1 MRKKDFWSGL
11 VLVLSALAFLAGCLR
26 LPWRDT
32 GYDWFGS
39 PGFVPAILAGFLSLG
54 GIRLML
60 RSRAGGGFYDSLAA
74 MPNPCACDAPE
85 DAAESAPRR
94 RSDREPAVPAW
105 MRSEPLRGALTVA
118 LCGAYVF
125 LLMGRIPYIPATFL
139 FLAGFILVFRGA
151 GPVRTGVI
159 GAAASVSIWFVFYK
173 IFAVFLP

>member
-11 VLVLSALAFLAGCLR
+11 VLVLSALAFLAASLR

-39 PGFVPAILAGFLSLG
+39 PGFVPAILAGFLLLG
-54 GIRLML
+54 GTRLML
-60 RSRAGGGFYDSLAA
+60 RSRAGGAFYDSLAA

-85 DAAESAPRR
+85 AQGTAPRR
-94 RSDREPAVPAW
+94 GSEREPALPAW

-139 FLAGFILVFRGA
+139 FLAGFILIFRGA
-151 GPVRTGVI
+151 GLPRSGVI

>member
-11 VLVLSALAFLAGCLR
+11 VLVLSALAFLAGSLR

-39 PGFVPAILAGFLSLG
+39 PGFVPAILACFLSLC

-60 RSRAGGGFYDSLAA
+60 RSYAGGAFYDSLAA
-74 MPNPCACDAPE
+74 SSNPCVCDTLE
-85 DAAESAPRR
+85 DAAESAGE
-94 RSDREPAVPAW
+94 REPAIPAW
-105 MRSEPLRGALTVA
+105 MRSEALRGALTVA

-125 LLMGRIPYIPATFL
+125 LLMGRLPYIPATFL
-139 FLAGFILVFRGA
+139 FLAGFILIFRGA
-151 GPVRTGVI
+151 GPLRAGVI

>member
-11 VLVLSALAFLAGCLR
+11 VLVLSAFAFLVGSLR

-39 PGFVPAILAGFLSLG
+39 PGFVPAILAVFLLIC
-54 GIRLML
+54 GIRLMV
-60 RSRAGGGFYDSLAA
+60 RSHAGGEFYDRLAA
-74 MPNPCACDAPE
+74 LSDPCACAAPE
-85 DAAESAPRR
+85 DAQETAGARTPEG
-94 RSDREPAVPAW
+94 PAW
-105 MRSEPLRGALTVA
+105 MRSEALRGALTVA

-139 FLAGFILVFRGA
+139 FLAGFILLFRGA
-151 GPVRTGVI
+151 NLPRSGVI

>member
-11 VLVLSALAFLAGCLR
+11 VLVLSALAFLAASLR

-39 PGFVPAILAGFLSLG
+39 PGFVPAILAGFLLLG

-60 RSRAGGGFYDSLAA
+60 RSRAGGAFYDSLAA
-74 MPNPCACDAPE
+74 TPDPCACDAPE
-85 DAAESAPRR
+85 GAPERAGEG
-94 RSDREPAVPAW
+94 DPAVPAW
-105 MRSEPLRGALTVA
+105 MRPEPLRGALTVA

-125 LLMGRIPYIPATFL
+125 LLMGRLPYIPATFL

-151 GPVRTGVI
+151 GLPRSGVI

>member
-11 VLVLSALAFLAGCLR
+11 VLVLSALAFLAGSLR

-39 PGFVPAILAGFLSLG
+39 PGFVPAILACFLSLC

-60 RSRAGGGFYDSLAA
+60 RSRAEDAFYDRLAA
-74 MPNPCACDAPE
+74 TPNPCACDAPE
-85 DAAESAPRR
+85 ATGE
-94 RSDREPAVPAW
+94 REPSLPAW

>member
-11 VLVLSALAFLAGCLR
+11 VLVLSALAFLAESLR

-39 PGFVPAILAGFLSLG
+39 PGFVPAILACFLSLC

-60 RSRAGGGFYDSLAA
+60 RSRAEGAFYDRLAA

-85 DAAESAPRR
+85 GTAESAGE
-94 RSDREPAVPAW
+94 REPAVPAW
-105 MRSEPLRGALTVA
+105 MRYEPLRGALTVA

-125 LLMGRIPYIPATFL
+125 LLMGRLPYIPATFL
-139 FLAGFILVFRGA
+139 FLAGFILIFRGA
-151 GPVRTGVI
+151 GPVRAGVI

>member
-11 VLVLSALAFLAGCLR
+11 VLVLSALAFLAGSLR

-39 PGFVPAILAGFLSLG
+39 PGFVPAILAGFLSLC

-60 RSRAGGGFYDSLAA
+60 RSYDSLAA
-74 MPNPCACDAPE
+74 TPNPCACDAPE
-85 DAAESAPRR
+85 NAAESAPR
-94 RSDREPAVPAW
+94 SGSEREPAVPAW

-125 LLMGRIPYIPATFL
+125 LLRGRIPYIPATFL
-139 FLAGFILVFRGA
+139 FLAGFILIFRGA
-151 GPVRTGVI
+151 GLVRAGVI